1 MSRGETFDQVGSLS
15 LCLRRVRAKI
25 ISGSTS
31 LREGRKERRE
41 EKGEESNYNF
51 ILRRRQILALAS
63 TRTTIKY
70 TP

>member
-25 ISGSTS
+25 ISGSKS

-51 ILRRRQILALAS
+51 IL
-63 TRTTIKY
+63 
-70 TP
+70 